1 MNYGKFKEMVIDF
14 ITKELKMKTEPVN
27 LQKNNGVRLDGVAVF
42 VQEDMGANIY
52 LEGYYDEFKNGI
64 FTFEEICEKIKKN
77 IFDTADEAKEFE
89 KLNLNF
95 CDFKSMKDKI
105 VFCIINAERN
115 KELLKTVAHTRFLD
129 LAIIYRIQ
137 VRADNRGIQ
146 SVLIQNNFLDAWGV
160 TKEELFEL
168 AKLNT
173 PFLRECKIQKLSE
186 MTCIPLP
193 YNVMMLTNEFA
204 IDGAATMLYP
214 ELLQTIADEVEDDLV
229 IIPSSV
235 HEILIYPNSQI
246 EKEWMNEM
254 IVSVN
259 EEAVDKK
266 DVLSD
271 HTYFYHRL
279 LKQIE
284 M

>member
-1 MNYGKFKEMVIDF
+1 MNYEKFKEMVINF
-14 ITKELKMKTEPVN
+14 ITKELKMKTEPVIFP
-27 LQKNNGVRLDGVAVF
+27 KNNGVKLDGVAVF
-42 VQEDMGANIY
+42 VQENMGANIY
-52 LEGYYDEFKNGI
+52 LEGYYDEFKSGI

-89 KLNLNF
+89 KKNLKF
-95 CDFKSMKDKI
+95 CDFKSIKDKI
-105 VFCIINAERN
+105 VFCVINAARN
-115 KELLKTVAHTRFLD
+115 EELLKSVAHTRFLD

-137 VRADNRGIQ
+137 VKADNRGIQ
-146 SVLIQNNFLDAWGV
+146 SMLIQNNFLNVWGV
-160 TKEELFEL
+160 TTEELFKW

-173 PFLRECKIQKLSE
+173 PLLRECKIQKLSD
-186 MTCIPLP
+186 MTGIPLP
-193 YNVMMLTNEFA
+193 YNVMMLTNKFS

-214 ELLQTIADEVEDDLV
+214 ELLQAIADKAEDDLV

-235 HEILIYPNSQI
+235 HEILIYPNSQV
-246 EKEWMNEM
+246 EKEMINEM

-259 EEAVDKK
+259 EEAVDEK